1 MTSETDL
8 CYLPATELARRIARR
23 ALSPV
28 ELIDAVLAR
37 IEAVEPT
44 TNAYITVAADQA
56 RADARRAEDA
66 VMRNALLGPLHG
78 VPFSVKDLVATAGVR
93 TTMGSL
99 IFETNVPDRDA
110 VSVARLKAA
119 GAILVGKVTTPE
131 FGHKP
136 FTDAPLFG
144 VTRNPWDLNLSPGG
158 SSGGSAAAVAAGL
171 APLSVGTDGGGSIRI
186 PAAAS
191 GIVGMKPSLGRV
203 PHDSAPDG
211 FGNLSYIGPMTRTVG
226 DAAVMLQVMA
236 GPDRA
241 DPLSLGLGPPPA
253 MPAGDAADLARLR
266 IAYRRRLGNQVV
278 DREVLADTDAAVAAL
293 AERGAVIE
301 DVDQP
306 FENTEPFW
314 LVITQALWAARF
326 TGYLERWRDRMT
338 PTLVRQIEAGADYT
352 AVDLAAAIFK
362 RTEIFRQVEG
372 WFQDHDLA
380 VTPTL
385 SRPALAADHDFFAPI
400 EIDGRPV
407 GTVRPAWYPYT
418 HPFNLTGHPAITV
431 PSGFTAAGLPT
442 GLQIVGRI
450 GADATVLQ
458 AAFAVES
465 ARPWADRRPRLATDR

>member
-1 MTSETDL
+1 MTADADL
-8 CYLPATELARRIARR
+8 CYLPATELARRIAAR
-23 ALSPV
+23 ALPPV
-28 ELIDAVLAR
+28 ELIDAVVAR
-37 IEAVEPT
+37 IAAVEPA
-44 TNAYITVAADQA
+44 TNAYITVTAEQA

-66 VMRNALLGPLHG
+66 VMAGAALGPLHG
-78 VPFSVKDLVATAGVR
+78 VPFSVKDLVATAGIR
-93 TTMGSL
+93 TTMGSH
-99 IFETNVPDRDA
+99 IFAANVPDRDA

-119 GAILVGKVTTPE
+119 GAILVGKATTPE

-186 PAAAS
+186 PAAAC
-191 GIVGMKPSLGRV
+191 GIVGMKPTLGRV

-226 DAAVMLQVMA
+226 DAALMLQVMA

-253 MPAGDAADLARLR
+253 MIARGAADLAGLKV
-266 IAYRRRLGNQVV
+266 AYRRRLGNQAV
-278 DREVLADTDAAVAAL
+278 DGQVLANTDAAVAAL
-293 AERGAVIE
+293 ADRGAEIE
-301 DVDQP
+301 DIDQP

-314 LVITQALWAARF
+314 LVITQAVWAARF
-326 TGYLERWRDRMT
+326 AGYLERWRDRMT
-338 PTLVRQIEAGADYT
+338 PTLVRQIEAGRVYSAT
-352 AVDLAAAIFK
+352 DLAAAIFK

-372 WFQDHDLA
+372 WFQDYDLL

-385 SRPALAADHDFFAPI
+385 SRPALALDHDFFAPI

-431 PSGFTAAGLPT
+431 PSGTTAAGLPT
-442 GLQIVGRI
+442 ALQIVGRI
-450 GADATVLQ
+450 GADGTVLQ
-458 AAFAVES
+458 AALALET
-465 ARPWADRRPRLATDR
+465 ARPWADRRPRLG